1 MLHYEEEKIV
11 CVFSRPSVQLVFY
24 GAVTIVMHQLI
35 GSAALRGATG
45 ERERER
51 EEAKAECNAIIGPWM
66 DGRVRPPARSLGL
79 RRPKQ
84 KVDGDEGD
92 RDDDVDDG
100 LST

>member
-1 MLHYEEEKIV
+1 MCLQP
-11 CVFSRPSVQLVFY
+11 RPSVQLVFY

-35 GSAALRGATG
+35 GSAALREARG
-45 ERERER
+45 ER

-66 DGRVRPPARSLGL
+66 DGRGRARSLGH

-92 RDDDVDDG
+92 RDDDDDDG

>member
-1 MLHYEEEKIV
+1 MMGASLERGKNRQ
-11 CVFSRPSVQLVFY
+11 CLQPRPSVQLVFY

-35 GSAALRGATG
+35 GSAALRGAMG
-45 ERERER
+45 ER

-66 DGRVRPPARSLGL
+66 DGLARLLARSLGL

-92 RDDDVDDG
+92 RDDDDDG